1 VGLDNDDVEK
11 RPAEHASLYPHY
23 IDQWAGVITGVAC
36 LPHTLEDKLK
46 ASFRN
51 STGVLVLDGHKR
63 EEFLIPEQVAHETVN
78 DVTRD
83 LERTL
88 STRVLGTHAVARA
101 LADGGSEYSKGH
113 AVPQAVE
120 QAFDAALTG
129 NAHVVSSE
137 QRVVTQT
144 QIALACEQTKQA
156 EHAANR
162 ERSAAVKDLASKGFS
177 FEQIQALLPCS

>member
-1 VGLDNDDVEK
+1 
-11 RPAEHASLYPHY
+11 
-23 IDQWAGVITGVAC
+23 
-36 LPHTLEDKLK
+36 
-46 ASFRN
+46 
-51 STGVLVLDGHKR
+51 VLDGHKR
-63 EEFLIPEQVAHETVN
+63 EEFLIPEQGAHETVN

-88 STRVLGTHAVARA
+88 STRVLGTHEVARA
-101 LADGGSEYSKGH
+101 LADGGSEYLKGH

-156 EHAANR
+156 EHDAKKSEHAANR
-162 ERSAAVKDLASKGFS
+162 ERSAAVKDLANNGFS
-177 FEQIQALLPCS
+177 FEQIQALLPFS